1 MNISRTVSCLLL
13 SGALLFAGFSAT
25 AQAAELLVSGAASL
39 TNAFNE
45 MKDAFQKKYPDVK
58 VNTNYAASNPLLKQM
73 ETGAPVDV
81 FASADQ
87 ITMHKS
93 APDRLVDPATRKDFA
108 LNDLVRIVPSD
119 SKAGVKDVQSLTG
132 DSVKKIAIGNP
143 DSVPA
148 GRYAK
153 DSLNSVKL
161 WEKLQPKYILA
172 NSVRQALDYVSRGEV
187 DAGFVYRT
195 DALKAGD
202 KVKIICNVEG
212 HAPVLY
218 PIAVGNT
225 GKNHADGKKF
235 IDFVVS
241 KEGQDIL
248 HKYGFSPVKK

>member
-1 MNISRTVSCLLL
+1 MNVFRRVSCLLFA
-13 SGALLFAGFSAT
+13 GVLLFSGLTAT

-45 MKDAFQKKYPDVK
+45 VKDAFQKKYPDVK

-87 ITMHKS
+87 MTMDRAAS
-93 APDRLVDPATRKDFA
+93 ERLVDPATRKDFA
-108 LNDLVRIVPSD
+108 QNDLVLIVPAD
-119 SKAGVKDVQSLTG
+119 GRADVKDVQSLTG

-148 GRYAK
+148 GRYTK
-153 DSLNSVKL
+153 DTLTNAGL
-161 WEKLQPKYILA
+161 WEQLQGKYILA

-195 DALKAGD
+195 DALKAGN
-202 KVKIICNVEG
+202 KVKIICNTEG
-212 HAPVLY
+212 HKPVLY

-225 GKNHADGKKF
+225 GKNHADAKKF
-235 IDFVVS
+235 VDFVVS
-241 KEGQDIL
+241 QEGQAIL
-248 HKYGFSPVKK
+248 KKYGFSPAK

>member
-1 MNISRTVSCLLL
+1 MNISRKVSCLLL

-87 ITMHKS
+87 MTMDK
-93 APDRLVDPATRKDFA
+93 AAADRLVDP
-108 LNDLVRIVPSD
+108 
-119 SKAGVKDVQSLTG
+119 GVKDVQSLTG

>member
-1 MNISRTVSCLLL
+1 MNISRKVSCLLL

-25 AQAAELLVSGAASL
+25 AQAAELLVFGAASL
-39 TNAFNE
+39 TNSFSG
-45 MKDAFQKKYPDVK
+45 MKYACQKKYPDVK

-87 ITMHKS
+87 MTMDK
-93 APDRLVDPATRKDFA
+93 AAAERLVDPATRKDFA
-108 LNDLVRIVPSD
+108 LNDLVLIVPAD
-119 SKAGVKDVQSLTG
+119 SKAGVKDVQSLT
-132 DSVKKIAIGNP
+132 VKKIAIGNP

>member
-1 MNISRTVSCLLL
+1 MKAFRTVSCLLFA
-13 SGALLFAGFSAT
+13 GALLFSGLTAA

-45 MKDAFQKKYPDVK
+45 VKDAFQKKYPDVK

-87 ITMHKS
+87 MTMDK
-93 APDRLVDPATRKDFA
+93 AAAERLIDPATRRDFA
-108 LNDLVRIVPSD
+108 QNDLVLIVPAD
-119 SKAGVKDVQSLTG
+119 GRADVKDVQSLTG

-148 GRYAK
+148 GRYTK
-153 DSLNSVKL
+153 DTLTNARL
-161 WEKLQPKYILA
+161 WEQLQGKYILA

-195 DALKAGD
+195 DALKAGS
-202 KVKIICNVEG
+202 KVKIVCNTEG
-212 HAPVLY
+212 HNPVLY

-225 GKNHADGKKF
+225 GKNHADAKKF
-235 IDFVVS
+235 VDFVVS
-241 KEGQDIL
+241 QEGQAIL
-248 HKYGFSPVKK
+248 KKYGFSPAK